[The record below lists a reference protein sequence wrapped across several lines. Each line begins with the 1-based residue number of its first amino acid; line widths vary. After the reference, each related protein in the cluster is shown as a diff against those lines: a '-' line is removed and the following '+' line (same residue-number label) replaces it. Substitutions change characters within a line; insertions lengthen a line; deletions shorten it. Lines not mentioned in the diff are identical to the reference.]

1 MPFLLFNKV
10 IIDMTRNSTTSQI
23 AKLQKQ
29 LELLKKREAALS
41 KSKQS
46 KALAKIVQ
54 LAKESG
60 LTAEDVVGALKTGKA
75 AKVAKGAPKKTARK
89 NPSAGK
95 TVAPKY
101 RNPANPAQ
109 TWTGRGKSPT
119 WVAEMKAAGTL
130 DSALIPA

>member
-1 MPFLLFNKV
+1 MA
-10 IIDMTRNSTTSQI
+10 RNTTTSQI

-60 LTAEDVVGALKTGKA
+60 LTAEDIVGALKTGKA
-75 AKVAKGAPKKTARK
+75 AKAKNSLPPGAAARATTLGPTPRPVPTA
-89 NPSAGK
+89 
-95 TVAPKY
+95 TAPA
-101 RNPANPAQ
+101 P
-109 TWTGRGKSPT
+109 
-119 WVAEMKAAGTL
+119 
-130 DSALIPA
+130 

>member
-1 MPFLLFNKV
+1 MA
-10 IIDMTRNSTTSQI
+10 RSSTTSQI

-54 LAKESG
+54 LAKEG
-60 LTAEDVVGALKTGKA
+60 GVTAEDIVGALKTGKT
-75 AKVAKGAPKKTARK
+75 AKAAKGAAKKTARK
-89 NPSAGK
+89 NPTAGK

-101 RNPANPAQ
+101 RNPANSAQ

>member
-1 MPFLLFNKV
+1 V
-10 IIDMTRNSTTSQI
+10 IFHMTRSSTTSQI

-60 LTAEDVVGALKTGKA
+60 LTAEDIVGALKTGKA
-75 AKVAKGAPKKTARK
+75 AKAAKGAPKKTARK

>member
-1 MPFLLFNKV
+1 LFLLLNKV
-10 IIDMTRNSTTSQI
+10 IFHMARNTTTSQI

-60 LTAEDVVGALKTGKA
+60 LTAEDIVGALKTGKA
-75 AKVAKGAPKKTARK
+75 AKVVKGAPKKTARK
-89 NPSAGK
+89 NPAAGK

>member
-1 MPFLLFNKV
+1 MA
-10 IIDMTRNSTTSQI
+10 RNTTTSQI

-29 LELLKKREAALS
+29 LEMLKKREAALS

-60 LTAEDVVGALKTGKA
+60 LTAEDIVGALKTGKA
-75 AKVAKGAPKKTARK
+75 AKVVKGAPKKTARN
-89 NPSAGK
+89 NPAAGK

>member
-1 MPFLLFNKV
+1 MA
-10 IIDMTRNSTTSQI
+10 RSSTTSQI

-41 KSKQS
+41 KSKQT

-60 LTAEDVVGALKTGKA
+60 LTAEDIAGAFKTGKSSKA
-75 AKVAKGAPKKTARK
+75 VKATAKKTGRQSAT
-89 NPSAGK
+89 AGK

-101 RNPANPAQ
+101 RNPNNPAQ

-130 DSALIPA
+130 ETALITAA

>member
-1 MPFLLFNKV
+1 MLFLLFNKV
-10 IIDMTRNSTTSQI
+10 IFHMTRSSTTSQI

-60 LTAEDVVGALKTGKA
+60 LTSEDIVGALKTGKA
-75 AKVAKGAPKKTARK
+75 AKVVKGVPKKTARK
-89 NPSAGK
+89 NPAAGK

>member
-60 LTAEDVVGALKTGKA
+60 LTAEDVLGALKTGKA

>member
-1 MPFLLFNKV
+1 MV
-10 IIDMTRNSTTSQI
+10 RNSTTSQI

-60 LTAEDVVGALKTGKA
+60 LTAEDIVGALKTGKA
-75 AKVAKGAPKKTARK
+75 AKVVKGAPKKTARK
-89 NPSAGK
+89 NPAAGK

>member
-1 MPFLLFNKV
+1 M
-10 IIDMTRNSTTSQI
+10 
-23 AKLQKQ
+23 
-29 LELLKKREAALS
+29 LKKREAALS

-60 LTAEDVVGALKTGKA
+60 LTAEDIVGALKTGKA
-75 AKVAKGAPKKTARK
+75 TKVVKGVPKKTARK
-89 NPSAGK
+89 NPAAGK

-119 WVAEMKAAGTL
+119 WVAAMKAAGTL
-130 DSALIPA
+130 DSALISA

>member
-1 MPFLLFNKV
+1 
-10 IIDMTRNSTTSQI
+10 MTRSSTTSQI

-60 LTAEDVVGALKTGKA
+60 LTAEDIVGALKTGKA
-75 AKVAKGAPKKTARK
+75 AKAAKGAPKKAARK
-89 NPSAGK
+89 NPTAGK
-95 TVAPKY
+95 TVAPNTVILPTRHKPG
-101 RNPANPAQ
+101 PAVA
-109 TWTGRGKSPT
+109 SPPPGLL
-119 WVAEMKAAGTL
+119 K
-130 DSALIPA
+130 